1 MKKGRK
7 KRGRGNGHGTLER
20 GASGV
25 YLARWMANGKR
36 HSKSTGTHVLRDAEK
51 KLEEFTSLFRLE
63 NEQRT
68 LETLTGRIEGVKA
81 EIREWKEQRPALR
94 LVDAFAA
101 YRASAS
107 RPDAGDRTLSG
118 YESYFNR
125 FLDWMKANRPDDV
138 PTVEMPED
146 GGTDPGEGPK
156 EYAVEVRAVTAADA
170 EKYAAHTINHLSA
183 GTFNKHLVFLRCM
196 WRILMDGDVGKS
208 DEADRPEKLKAK
220 ILENPWLRIHKR
232 KHTPHAR
239 RELTVEE
246 LGAVINAARG
256 EMRLLFAIGI
266 YTGLRLGDCALLEWG
281 NVDLVRGFVSV
292 VPRKTKRRTGKVV
305 TVPLHNVLAGML
317 SDVPARLRRG
327 YVFPET
333 AKDYRR
339 DDAIVSNRIT
349 ALFEK
354 CGIKTGHV
362 DERTGR
368 KVVDVGFH
376 SLRHTFVSL
385 SANAGA
391 PMAAVQSIV
400 GHGSPAMTRHY
411 YHENEGVLRGV
422 VAALPDVSSGRTVEA
437 DASAARLSALCAIL
451 DGMSR
456 DDLKKARAEI
466 GRRLAGR
473 GKASRRRSD

>member
-7 KRGRGNGHGTLER
+7 KRGRANGHGTLER

-36 HSKSTGTHVLRDAEK
+36 HSRSTGTHDLRKAEK
-51 KLEEFTSLFRLE
+51 KLEEFTASFRLE
-63 NEQRT
+63 SEQRT

-81 EIREWKEQRPALR
+81 EIREWKERRPALR
-94 LVDAFAA
+94 LVDAFEA
-101 YRASAS
+101 YRASTA
-107 RPDAGDRTLSG
+107 RPDAGERTLSG

-125 FLDWMKANRPDDV
+125 FLEWMKENRPEEV

-146 GGTDPGEGPK
+146 GETDPDKGPK

-170 EKYAAHTINHLSA
+170 EAYAAYVIDRLSA
-183 GTFNKHLVFLRCM
+183 GTFNKHLTFLRCM
-196 WRILMDGDVGKS
+196 WRVLMDGDEGKS
-208 DEADRPEKLKAK
+208 DDADKPEQLKAK
-220 ILENPWLRIHKR
+220 ILENPWLRIRKR

-246 LGAVINAARG
+246 LGAVIGAATG
-256 EMRLLFAIGI
+256 EMRLLLALGI

-281 NVDLVRGFVSV
+281 SVDLVRRIVSV
-292 VPRKTKRRTGKVV
+292 VPRKTARRTGKRV
-305 TVPLHNVLAGML
+305 TVPLHDTLAGML
-317 SDVPARLRRG
+317 SDVPERLRKG
-327 YVFPET
+327 YVLPET

-339 DDAIVSNRIT
+339 DSALVANRIKS
-349 ALFEK
+349 LFEK

-368 KVVDVGFH
+368 AAVDVGFH

-385 SANAGA
+385 SANGGA

-411 YHENEGVLRGV
+411 YHENESALRRV
-422 VAALPDVSSGRTVEA
+422 VSALPNVAGGRGRKEGERTDGNEE
-437 DASAARLSALCAIL
+437 RLSALRAIL
-451 DGMSR
+451 EKMNRKELESAH
-456 DDLKKARAEI
+456 KEI
-466 GRRLAGR
+466 KRRLAAC
-473 GKASRRRSD
+473 KK

>member
-36 HSKSTGTHVLRDAEK
+36 HSKSTGTHVLREAEK

-125 FLDWMKANRPDDV
+125 FLDWMKENRP
-138 PTVEMPED
+138 EEKPEELE
-146 GGTDPGEGPK
+146 TDTGEGPK

-170 EKYAAHTINHLSA
+170 EEYAAHTIDHLSA

-196 WRILMDGDVGKS
+196 WRILMDGDAGKS

-292 VPRKTKRRTGKVV
+292 VPRKTKRRTGKMV
-305 TVPLHNVLAGML
+305 TVPLHGVLAGML
-317 SDVPARLRRG
+317 SDVPARMRRG
-327 YVFPET
+327 YVLPET

-362 DERTGR
+362 DEKTGR

-385 SANAGA
+385 TANGGA

-411 YHENEGVLRGV
+411 YHENEKALRGV
-422 VAALPDVSSGRTVEA
+422 VAALPDVSGAGRKGA
-437 DASAARLSALCAIL
+437 DGRGARFAALCSVL
-451 DGMSR
+451 DGMSGEE
-456 DDLKKARAEI
+456 LKKARAEI

>member
-1 MKKGRK
+1 MSAPLGEIGKNKKMGK
-7 KRGRGNGHGTLER
+7 KRKARANGEGTLER
-20 GASGV
+20 RAGGK

-36 HSKSTGTHVLRDAEK
+36 YSRTTDTRDRRKAEER
-51 KLEEFTSLFRLE
+51 LEEFLAPFRLE

-81 EIREWKEQRPALR
+81 EIREWQEQRPALR
-94 LVDAFAA
+94 LVDAFEA
-101 YRASAS
+101 YRASTA
-107 RPDAGDRTLSG
+107 RPDAGARTLAG
-118 YESYFNR
+118 YESFFKAFR
-125 FLDWMKANRPDDV
+125 AWMSAHRP
-138 PTVEMPED
+138 E
-146 GGTDPGEGPK
+146 
-156 EYAVEVRAVTAADA
+156 AVEVRDVTAADA
-170 EKYAAHTINHLSA
+170 EAYASAFMEKHTA
-183 GTFNKHLVFLRCM
+183 GTFNKHLIFLRCL
-196 WRILMDGDVGKS
+196 WRTLIEGDEGKA
-208 DEADRPEKLKAK
+208 DEADRPETIRAK
-220 ILENPWLRIHKR
+220 IPDNPWLRIRKR
-232 KHTPHAR
+232 KHTPCSR

-246 LGAVINAARG
+246 LGAIIAAAAG
-256 EMRLLFAIGI
+256 EMRLLIAIGI
-266 YTGLRLGDCALLEWG
+266 YSGLRLGDCALLEWG
-281 NVDLVRGFVSV
+281 HVDLVRGLISV
-292 VPRKTKRRTGKVV
+292 VPRKTARRTGKRVV
-305 TVPLHNVLAGML
+305 IPLHKKLAEML
-317 SDVPARLRRG
+317 ADVPTRKRRG
-327 YVFPET
+327 YVLPET
-333 AKDYRR
+333 AATYRR
-339 DDAIVSNRIT
+339 DASAIT
-349 ALFEK
+349 ARFCKLLEG
-354 CGIKTGHV
+354 CGIQTGHV
-362 DERTGR
+362 DKKTER

-466 GRRLAGR
+466 ERRLAGR

>member
-7 KRGRGNGHGTLER
+7 KRGRANGHGTLER

-36 HSKSTGTHVLRDAEK
+36 HSRSTGTHDLREAEK
-51 KLEEFTSLFRLE
+51 KLEEFTATFRLE

-81 EIREWKEQRPALR
+81 EIREWKERRPALR
-94 LVDAFAA
+94 LVDAFEA
-101 YRASAS
+101 YRASTA
-107 RPDAGDRTLSG
+107 RPDAGERTLSG

-125 FLDWMKANRPDDV
+125 FLEWMKKNRPEEV

-146 GGTDPGEGPK
+146 GETDPDKGPK

-170 EKYAAHTINHLSA
+170 EDYAAYFIDCGLSA
-183 GTFNKHLVFLRCM
+183 GTFNKHLTFLRCM
-196 WRILMDGDVGKS
+196 WRVLMDGDAGKS
-208 DEADRPEKLKAK
+208 DDADKPEKLKAK
-220 ILENPWLRIHKR
+220 IIENPWLRILKK

-246 LGAVINAARG
+246 LGAVIGAATG
-256 EMRLLFAIGI
+256 EMRLLFALGI

-281 NVDLVRGFVSV
+281 SVDLVRRLVSV
-292 VPRKTKRRTGKVV
+292 VPIKTARRTGKRV
-305 TVPLHNVLAGML
+305 TVPLHDTLGMML
-317 SDVPARLRRG
+317 LDVPSRLRKG
-327 YVFPET
+327 YVLPNT

-339 DDAIVSNRIT
+339 DSALVANRIK
-349 ALFEK
+349 ALFES
-354 CGIKTGHV
+354 CGIKTGHA
-362 DERTGR
+362 DDRTGR
-368 KVVDVGFH
+368 AVVDVGCH

-385 SANAGA
+385 TANGGA

-411 YHENEGVLRGV
+411 YHESESALRRV
-422 VAALPDVSSGRTVEA
+422 VSALPDVANGEKA
-437 DASAARLSALCAIL
+437 DKQAKADRLADFRAMVDAMTPGDLAKAARYLAKV
-451 DGMSR
+451 R
-456 DDLKKARAEI
+456 RRKAR
-466 GRRLAGR
+466 
-473 GKASRRRSD
+473 GK

>member
-1 MKKGRK
+1 MNKKMKKGRK
-7 KRGRGNGHGTLER
+7 KRGRANGHGTLER

-36 HSKSTGTHVLRDAEK
+36 HSRSTGTHDLRKAEK
-51 KLEEFTSLFRLE
+51 KLEEFTASFRLE
-63 NEQRT
+63 SEQRT

-81 EIREWKEQRPALR
+81 EIRELKDRRPALR
-94 LVDAFAA
+94 LVDAFEA
-101 YRASAS
+101 YRASTA
-107 RPDAGDRTLSG
+107 RPDAGERTLSG

-125 FLDWMKANRPDDV
+125 FLEWMKKNRPEEV

-146 GGTDPGEGPK
+146 GETDPDKGPK

-170 EKYAAHTINHLSA
+170 EAYAAYVIDLLSA

-196 WRILMDGDVGKS
+196 WRVLMDGDEGKS
-208 DEADRPEKLKAK
+208 DDADKPEQLKAK
-220 ILENPWLRIHKR
+220 IPENPWLRIRKR

-246 LGAVINAARG
+246 LGAVIGAATG
-256 EMRLLFAIGI
+256 EMRLLLAMGI

-281 NVDLVRGFVSV
+281 SVDLVRRLVSV
-292 VPRKTKRRTGKVV
+292 VPRKTARRTGKRV
-305 TVPLHNVLAGML
+305 TVPLHDTLAGML
-317 SDVPARLRRG
+317 SDVPERLRKG
-327 YVFPET
+327 YVLPET

-339 DDAIVSNRIT
+339 DSALVAIRIKS
-349 ALFEK
+349 LFEK

-368 KVVDVGFH
+368 AAVDVGFH

-385 SANAGA
+385 SANGGA

-411 YHENEGVLRGV
+411 YHENESALRRV
-422 VAALPDVSSGRTVEA
+422 VSALPDVANGGKDEA
-437 DASAARLSALCAIL
+437 DRLADFRAMVDAMEPGDLAKAARYLAQV
-451 DGMSR
+451 R
-456 DDLKKARAEI
+456 RRKARE
-466 GRRLAGR
+466 
-473 GKASRRRSD
+473 K